1 MQTGR
6 QVWRNACRRGQVTR
20 SSFTHGGRV
29 ENESVML
36 ILKRLAA
43 AVLKRLYRVRV
54 LGLEHYHTAGSRV
67 LIVANHT
74 SYLDA
79 VLLTV
84 FLPGRITFAIHSKM
98 ASAWWVRPF
107 LPFVDFFPMDP
118 ANALSTKAFIRWLKA
133 DRRAVIFPE
142 GRITVTGSL
151 MKIYEGPGLIADRS
165 DAVVLPVRIEGAQYS
180 LFSRL
185 RGRVR
190 LRWFPQITLHFLP
203 PRRLHISESVR
214 GRARRSLA
222 GRKLA
227 DIMTEMM
234 FATSQWRRTLI
245 EALLDARQVHGGR
258 KIAVE
263 DIRRQPCSYRQL
275 LTRICV
281 LGPAL
286 AACSA
291 QGSRVGMLLPNS
303 VAAIVTFFAL
313 QRHGRVPAM
322 LNFTA
327 GASGVEAALKAA
339 QLEVVISSRRFV
351 EAAKLEKLVAGIAA
365 QAQLVYLEDIA
376 AELTIIDKLRG
387 WLAATLLPWN
397 HHRANGGATPDSPAV
412 VLFTSGSEGTPKGV
426 VLSHAN
432 LLANGAQLAAR
443 VDLSSRDIVLN
454 ALPLFHSFGLTA
466 GTLLPLFAGMRVFF
480 YPSPLHY
487 RIIPEVAYDINATL
501 LFGTNTFLQG
511 YARFAHPYDF
521 YSVRYVFA
529 GAERLHEDTRRLW
542 ADKFGVRIL
551 EGYGAT
557 ETSPVLSGNTAME
570 SRAGTVGRL
579 LPGIEYR
586 LKPVPGVREG
596 SRFIVRGPNV
606 MLGYLRP
613 SAPGVL
619 EPPSTEDGPGWYD
632 TGDIVRMDSE
642 GFITICGRAKRFAKV
657 GGEMVSLSAAEELAT
672 VAWPGV
678 RHAVIALPDPQK
690 GEQLVLA
697 TEYETANRQALLAAA
712 KKAGMTELCV
722 PRRINV
728 VKPLPLL
735 GTGKV
740 DYGQLTNLLAPL
752 YAEQADVPEVTVE
765 PSHNDE

>member
-1 MQTGR
+1 
-6 QVWRNACRRGQVTR
+6 
-20 SSFTHGGRV
+20 
-29 ENESVML
+29 ML
-36 ILKRLAA
+36 MLKRLAA
-43 AVLKRLYRVRV
+43 VVLKRLYRVQV
-54 LGLEHYHTAGSRV
+54 LGLEHYHAAGSRV

-84 FLPGRITFAIHSKM
+84 FLPGRITFAIHTKM
-98 ASAWWVRPF
+98 AQAWWVRPF

-118 ANALSTKAFIRWLKA
+118 ANALSTKAFIRWLKE
-133 DRRAVIFPE
+133 DHCAVIFPE

-165 DAVVLPVRIEGAQYS
+165 DAVLLPVRIEGAQYS

-190 LRWFPQITLHFLP
+190 LRWFPRITLHFLP
-203 PRRLHISESVR
+203 PQRMQIDSRVR
-214 GRARRSLA
+214 GRARRTLA
-222 GRKLA
+222 GQKLA

-234 FATSQWRRTLI
+234 FATSNWRRTLI
-245 EALLDARQVHGGR
+245 EALLDARKVHGAG
-258 KIAVE
+258 KIVVE

-275 LTRICV
+275 LTRVCV
-281 LGPAL
+281 LGPPL
-286 AACSA
+286 AAISA
-291 QGSRVGMLLPNS
+291 SGERVGVLLPNS

-313 QRHGRVPAM
+313 QCHGRVPAM

-327 GASGVEAALKAA
+327 GVSGAQASIKAA
-339 QLEVVISSRRFV
+339 QLGLVLTSRRFV
-351 EAAKLEKLVAGIAA
+351 EAARLDKLIAA
-365 QAQLVYLEDIA
+365 IATQVRVLYLEDLA
-376 AELTIIDKLRG
+376 ANLGAVDKLRG
-387 WLAATLLPWN
+387 WFTSCLLPWTY
-397 HHRANGGATPDSPAV
+397 RRLSGEARPESPAV

-466 GTLLPLFAGMRVFF
+466 GTLLPLFSGMRVFF

-521 YSVRYVFA
+521 YSIRYVFA
-529 GAERLHEDTRRLW
+529 GAERLQEDTRRLW

-579 LPGIEYR
+579 LPGVEFR
-586 LKPVPGVREG
+586 LKPVPGVAEG
-596 SRFIVRGPNV
+596 GRLIVRGPNV

-613 SAPGVL
+613 SAPGIL
-619 EPPSTEDGPGWYD
+619 EPPGTEDGLGWYD
-632 TGDIVRMDSE
+632 TGDIVRVDND
-642 GFITICGRAKRFAKV
+642 GFVTILGRAKRFAKI
-657 GGEMVSLSAAEELAT
+657 GGEMVSLSAAEELAMR
-672 VAWPGV
+672 AWPGV
-678 RHAVIALPDPQK
+678 RHAVIALPDAQK

-697 TEYETANRQALLAAA
+697 TEYGTAARQPLLTAA
-712 KKAGMTELCV
+712 KQTGMTELCV
-722 PRRINV
+722 PRRIHV
-728 VKPLPLL
+728 MKPLPLL
-735 GTGKV
+735 GAGKV
-740 DYGQLTNLLAPL
+740 DYAQLARVLAPL
-752 YAEQADVPEVTVE
+752 YADIADVQDGAVE
-765 PSHNDE
+765 QRQHDD

>member
-1 MQTGR
+1 
-6 QVWRNACRRGQVTR
+6 
-20 SSFTHGGRV
+20 
-29 ENESVML
+29 ML
-36 ILKRLAA
+36 MLKRLAA
-43 AVLKRLYRVRV
+43 WLLQRLYRVRV
-54 LGLEHYHTAGSRV
+54 LGLEHYHAAGDRV

-84 FLPGRITFAIHSKM
+84 FLPGRITFAIHTKM
-98 ASAWWVRPF
+98 ARAWWVRPF

-118 ANALSTKAFIRWLKA
+118 ANALSTKGFIRWLKG

-165 DAVVLPVRIEGAQYS
+165 DAVVLPVRIDGAQYS
-180 LFSRL
+180 MFSRL

-190 LRWFPQITLHFLP
+190 LRWFPQITLHFLA
-203 PRRLHISESVR
+203 PRRLQIGEEVR
-214 GRARRSLA
+214 GRARRTLA
-222 GRKLA
+222 GQKLA

-234 FATSQWRRTLI
+234 FATTHWRRTLI
-245 EALLDARQVHGGR
+245 EALLDAQKVHGVR
-258 KIAVE
+258 KVVAE
-263 DIRRQPCSYRQL
+263 DIQRQPCNYGQL
-275 LTRICV
+275 FTRLSV
-281 LGPAL
+281 LGPPL
-286 AACSA
+286 AALSA
-291 QGSRVGMLLPNS
+291 PGERVGVLLPNS
-303 VAAIVTFFAL
+303 VAALVTFFAL

-327 GASGVEAALKAA
+327 GISGADAAIKAA
-339 QLEVVISSRRFV
+339 QIRVVITSRRFV
-351 EAAKLEKLVAGIAA
+351 EAARLEKLIDAIAA
-365 QAQLVYLEDIA
+365 QSRVVLLEEVA
-376 AELTIIDKLRG
+376 AGIGPADKLRG
-387 WLAATLLPWN
+387 WLAAKLMPWT
-397 HHRANGGATPDSPAV
+397 HHRLSGDASPDSAAV

-443 VDLSSRDIVLN
+443 VDLSSRDVVLN

-466 GTLLPLFAGMRVFF
+466 GTLLPLFAGMKIFF

-511 YARFAHPYDF
+511 YARYAHPYDF
-521 YSVRYVFA
+521 YSVRYAFA

-586 LKPVPGVREG
+586 LKPVPGVAEG
-596 SRFIVRGPNV
+596 GRLTVRGPNV

-632 TGDIVRMDSE
+632 TGDIVQVDSD
-642 GFITICGRAKRFAKV
+642 GFITILGRAKRFAKV
-657 GGEMVSLSAAEELAT
+657 GGEMVSLSAAEELAAL
-672 VAWPGV
+672 AWPGT
-678 RHAVIALPDPQK
+678 RHAVIAVPDPQK

-697 TEYETANRQALLAAA
+697 TEYAQATRQALLATA
-712 KKAGMTELCV
+712 KRAGMTELCV
-722 PRRINV
+722 PRRIHIM
-728 VKPLPLL
+728 KPLPLL

-740 DYGQLTNLLAPL
+740 DYPQLTSMLVPL
-752 YAEQADVPEVTVE
+752 YADDAAQQNSTVE
-765 PSHNDE
+765 PSPNED

>member
-1 MQTGR
+1 
-6 QVWRNACRRGQVTR
+6 
-20 SSFTHGGRV
+20 
-29 ENESVML
+29 ML
-36 ILKRLAA
+36 MLKRFAA
-43 AVLKRLYRVRV
+43 AVLRRLYRVQV
-54 LGLEHYHTAGSRV
+54 LGLEHYYAAGARV

-79 VLLTV
+79 VLLTL
-84 FLPGRITFAIHSKM
+84 FLPGRVTFAIHTKM
-98 ASAWWVRPF
+98 AMAWWVRPF

-133 DRRAVIFPE
+133 DRKAVIFPE

-165 DAVVLPVRIEGAQYS
+165 GAVVLPVRIEGAQYS

-190 LRWFPQITLHFLP
+190 LRWFPQISLHFLP
-203 PRRLHISESVR
+203 PQRVQIREEVR
-214 GRARRSLA
+214 GRARRTLA
-222 GRKLA
+222 GKKLA

-234 FATSQWRRTLI
+234 FATSQWRRTLM
-245 EALLDARQVHGGR
+245 EALLDARQVHGAR

-263 DIRRQPCSYRQL
+263 DIQRQPCSYRQL
-275 LTRICV
+275 LTRVCV

-286 AACSA
+286 VATSA
-291 QGSRVGMLLPNS
+291 PGSRVGVLLPNS

-327 GASGVEAALKAA
+327 GASGVEAAIKAA
-339 QLEVVISSRRFV
+339 QLNVVITSHRFV
-351 EAAKLEKLVAGIAA
+351 KAAKLQKLIAVIAA

-376 AELTIIDKLRG
+376 AQLSVADKLRG
-387 WLAATLLPWN
+387 WFAAALLPWN
-397 HHRANGGATPDSPAV
+397 HRRLSDGATPNSPAV

-443 VDLSSRDIVLN
+443 VDLGSRDVVLN

-466 GTLLPLFAGMRVFF
+466 GTLLPLFSGMRVFF

-487 RIIPEVAYDINATL
+487 RIIPEIAYDINATL

-529 GAERLHEDTRRLW
+529 GAERLQEDTRRLW

-596 SRFIVRGPNV
+596 ERLIVRGPNV

-632 TGDIVRMDSE
+632 TGDIVRVDSE

-657 GGEMVSLSAAEELAT
+657 GGEMVSLSAAEELAAL
-672 VAWPGV
+672 AWPGV
-678 RHAVIALPDPQK
+678 RHAVIAVPDAQK

-697 TEYETANRQALLAAA
+697 TEHETANRQALIAAA
-712 KKAGMTELCV
+712 KQMGMTELCV

-740 DYGQLTNLLAPL
+740 DYTALLGLLAPL
-752 YAEQADVPEVTVE
+752 YIDNADVPDVAAE
-765 PSHNDE
+765 PYHHDE